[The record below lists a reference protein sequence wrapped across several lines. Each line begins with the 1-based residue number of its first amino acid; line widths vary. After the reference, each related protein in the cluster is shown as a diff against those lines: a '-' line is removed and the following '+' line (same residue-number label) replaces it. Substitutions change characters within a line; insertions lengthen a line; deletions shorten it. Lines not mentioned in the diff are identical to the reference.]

1 MPLADALRRGHRKR
15 GTNPPQRGKFTHQH
29 LHSCEIPLTSAVL
42 RQSHSDIAQSLLNAS
57 FVDAQ
62 MSLAGRAG
70 RAWTRQWLTP
80 PRSRA
85 LGWNSS
91 TYNIAIKLS
100 SRHRGYASQ
109 AKPTP
114 AQLEARI
121 AAIPIERYRNFCIV
135 AHIDH
140 GKSTLSD
147 RLLELTGTI
156 SASDANKQI
165 LVSCLCLLL
174 LSA

>member
-1 MPLADALRRGHRKR
+1 
-15 GTNPPQRGKFTHQH
+15 
-29 LHSCEIPLTSAVL
+29 L
-42 RQSHSDIAQSLLNAS
+42 RQNHSDIAQSLLNAS

-80 PRSRA
+80 PRSQA
-85 LGWNSS
+85 LGWSSNSGS
-91 TYNIAIKLS
+91 NITIRRLLN
-100 SRHRGYASQ
+100 RYRGYAS
-109 AKPTP
+109 
-114 AQLEARI
+114 

-156 SASDANKQI
+156 SASEANKQI
-165 LVSCLCLLL
+165 LVSYWCALFLVI
-174 LSA
+174 

>member
-1 MPLADALRRGHRKR
+1 
-15 GTNPPQRGKFTHQH
+15 
-29 LHSCEIPLTSAVL
+29 
-42 RQSHSDIAQSLLNAS
+42 
-57 FVDAQ
+57 

-70 RAWTRQWLTP
+70 RAWTREWL
-80 PRSRA
+80 RCAKSIGSR
-85 LGWNSS
+85 GGHSSSSSSSSSSNSS
-91 TYNIAIKLS
+91 FGLYSNKTRTTYNSTTTRRLPTL
-100 SRHRGYASQ
+100 RHWRTYASQ

-165 LVSCLCLLL
+165 LVGSRQIQRVRVVKQG
-174 LSA
+174 S